1 MTTQI
6 IAKEENR
13 AHLLKVLSGY
23 CLSDRKAR
31 FPKISILSPWI
42 SDVELE
48 LDEIVFKLDDLWF
61 GLDYG
66 IESINLSYALLLL
79 KIDFGAE
86 IEIVTLPPTKENYG
100 KGAYYRRLLLDFLDE
115 IGCHIYLNSELHSKL
130 ILSNDSALL
139 GSFNLSKSA
148 LYDREEIGVSI
159 DDIGNLRILEKYVF
173 DLIQS
178 SIPYGISPKIL
189 VYSGGFKAYTN
200 KLTRGKLFEM
210 IIRQFYGD
218 YKPMYSSN
226 YFDFT
231 REQMELESNYSKYLI
246 QEITS
251 NLEGFYTKALLTF
264 LNHRARYYNL
274 DKDARA
280 RADYR
285 ICKFMELINYHG
297 EFNTEKIIQCVK
309 ESYARTQ
316 IPKIRLKLKI
326 MPRVE
331 GEMTP
336 KWAYNGKYGQ

>member
-6 IAKEENR
+6 IAKEEIR

-23 CLSDRKAR
+23 CLSDRKTQ

-42 SDVELE
+42 SDVQLE
-48 LDEIVFKLDDLWF
+48 LDETVFKLDELWF

-66 IESINLSYALLLL
+66 IKSINLSYALLLL

-86 IEIVTLPPTKENYG
+86 IEIVTLPPTEENYG
-100 KGAYYRRLLLDFLDE
+100 KGAHYRRLLLDFLDE

-139 GSFNLSKSA
+139 GSFNLSNSA

-173 DLIQS
+173 ELTQS
-178 SIPYGISPKIL
+178 SIPYGISPKIQ
-189 VYSGGFKAYTN
+189 VYSTGVKTYTD

-210 IIRQFYGD
+210 IMQQFYGD

-231 REQMELESNYSKYLI
+231 REKMELESNYSKYLI

-251 NLEGFYTKALLTF
+251 NLEGFYTRAVLAF
-264 LNHRARYYNL
+264 LNHSTRYSDP
-274 DKDARA
+274 DKDYGIR
-280 RADYR
+280 
-285 ICKFMELINYHG
+285 KFLRFFNYHG
-297 EFNTEKIIQCVK
+297 KFDPEKIIQCIK
-309 ESYARTQ
+309 KSYARTQ
-316 IPKIRLKLKI
+316 IPKIGLKLKI

-331 GEMTP
+331 GESTP
-336 KWAYNGKYGQ
+336 KWAYNRKYGPKLR